1 MVSTQRLI
9 LLSATLVAASALAPA
24 AASQSSAATGSARTA
39 ATNVSPATPSPEEMP
54 KEYWSAYK
62 KGYGDAKDCDKGAGF
77 SYDGTD
83 WDRKGW
89 VDGYNAGHERYC

>member
-1 MVSTQRLI
+1 
-9 LLSATLVAASALAPA
+9 
-24 AASQSSAATGSARTA
+24 
-39 ATNVSPATPSPEEMP
+39 MP